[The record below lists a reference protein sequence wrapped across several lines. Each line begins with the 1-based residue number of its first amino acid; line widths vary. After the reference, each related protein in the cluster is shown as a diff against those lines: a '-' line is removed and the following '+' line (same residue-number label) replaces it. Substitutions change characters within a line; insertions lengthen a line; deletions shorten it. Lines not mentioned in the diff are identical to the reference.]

1 MVVDL
6 PIGLMT
12 NGVMMRITTQAAT
25 LMVALAVTMALADGA
40 PIVKYIWLNY
50 LNSHSCVCW
59 KEMEN
64 ILFLFFFAG
73 L

>member
-12 NGVMMRITTQAAT
+12 NGVMMKITMQAVT

-40 PIVKYIWLNY
+40 PIVKYI
-50 LNSHSCVCW
+50 
-59 KEMEN
+59 
-64 ILFLFFFAG
+64 
-73 L
+73 